1 MTNNPNNDGFN
12 HPEGY
17 TSYGENSYGE
27 NNYGANGYGEN
38 GYGENGY
45 GEGGYGQQNYDS
57 AYGQQY
63 GANGYNQQYAQP
75 GFGAAAPVNNLA
87 LAALIVGIVSLLL
100 LLLFPWIAVPG
111 GIAAIVL
118 GVMGQRKAK
127 EIQAAA
133 GGYPVQTRKG
143 MAIGGLVTGIITLL
157 VGAALLIF
165 GFWIWNQVQGCEQYI
180 DDPAALEKCVE
191 ERLLEKFESN

>member
-17 TSYGENSYGE
+17 TSYGEN
-27 NNYGANGYGEN
+27 NYGANGFGEG
-38 GYGENGY
+38 GYR
-45 GEGGYGQQNYDS
+45 EGGYGQQNYDS

-165 GFWIWNQVQGCEQYI
+165 GFWIWNQVQGCEQYM